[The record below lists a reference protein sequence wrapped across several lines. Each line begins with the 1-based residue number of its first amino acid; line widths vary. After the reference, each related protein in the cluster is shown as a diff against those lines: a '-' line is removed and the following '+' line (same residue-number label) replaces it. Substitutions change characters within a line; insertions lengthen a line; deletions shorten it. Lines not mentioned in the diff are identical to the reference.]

1 MNRSWSTLIFG
12 PRLKSSEEHKEH
24 IGPLRGVA
32 VLGLDALAS
41 AAYGPEALL
50 TTLLVLG
57 PRSSALLLPLT
68 VAIVAVILTVSASYR
83 QTIGAYAGGASSF
96 IVAKENLGRA
106 PGLVAAAALAL
117 DYVLNVAVAIAA
129 GAGAIVSAVPA
140 LLPHTLAI
148 CLAILAGLTVINLR
162 GIRSTAVVFV
172 VPAYLFIGTL
182 GLTLAVGIG
191 RVLAGDVAPPAETT
205 TTAPA
210 AAMAVATPWLLAR
223 AFANGSTAMTGIEAV
238 SDGVPL
244 FAPPSQVHAR
254 RTLALI
260 TACLVVLLLGLA
272 VVCRA
277 NEITASVP
285 GRPGYESILSR
296 VVATIWGRG
305 AFYQL
310 TIAAIVAVLAFSA
323 NTSFADFPRV
333 ARLLALD
340 RDLPEVFAHRGRR
353 LVFSHGIVVL
363 SVLSAILLV
372 VFNGITDHLIP
383 LFAVGALLSFTL
395 SQAGMVRHWFVSRE
409 RHARV
414 RMAFNLAGALA
425 TGATL
430 VVVITAKFEHGAWI
444 SIVLIVAMYLSFCT
458 SRRHYDAL
466 DRMTALRGPLDLHPA
481 MPPRVV
487 IPVRR
492 WDRPAQKALHFAY
505 ALSQDVTIVQVL
517 TPERETDSLTRDWN
531 DLVVRHAEQA
541 HVQPPRLVVLTSEYR
556 ELFRPL
562 LHFIRMLADEDSSRS
577 VAVVVPQIVE
587 PRWYHLFYHNNT
599 AALLKGLL
607 LFRGGPRIIVVST
620 PWYVEPQS

>member
-68 VAIVAVILTVSASYR
+68 VAIVAIILTVSASYR
-83 QTIGAYAGGASSF
+83 QTIGAYPGGASSF

-129 GAGAIVSAVPA
+129 GTGAIVSAVPA

-148 CLAILAGLTVINLR
+148 CLAILAGLTIINLR

-172 VPAYLFIGTL
+172 IPAYLFIGTL

-191 RVLAGDVAPPAETT
+191 RVVAGDVAPSAPPAIV
-205 TTAPA
+205 PDPGI
-210 AAMAVATPWLLAR
+210 AVATPWLLAR

-260 TACLVVLLLGLA
+260 TGCLVVLLLGLA

-277 NEITASVP
+277 NEITATVP
-285 GRPGYESILSR
+285 GEPGYESILSR

-310 TIAAIVAVLAFSA
+310 TVAAIVAVLAFSA

-340 RDLPEVFAHRGRR
+340 RSLPETFAHRGRR

-363 SVLSAILLV
+363 AVLSAILLV
-372 VFNGITDHLIP
+372 VFHGITDHLIP

-395 SQAGMVRHWFVSRE
+395 SQAGMVRHWRVSRE
-409 RHARV
+409 RYARV
-414 RMAFNLAGALA
+414 KLAFNLAGALA
-425 TGATL
+425 TGTTL
-430 VVVITAKFEHGAWI
+430 VVVITAKLEHGAWI
-444 SIVLIVAMYLSFCT
+444 SMVLIVAMYLSFCT

-466 DRMTALRGPLDLHPA
+466 ARATALRGSLDLHPA
-481 MPPRVV
+481 KPPRVV
-487 IPVRR
+487 VPVRR

-517 TPERETDSLTRDWN
+517 TPGGETDPLARDWN
-531 DLVVRHAEQA
+531 DLVMRHVEEA
-541 HVQPPRLVVLTSEYR
+541 HVRPPKLVVLTSEYR

-562 LHFIRMLADEDSSRS
+562 LHFLKQLADEDPSRS